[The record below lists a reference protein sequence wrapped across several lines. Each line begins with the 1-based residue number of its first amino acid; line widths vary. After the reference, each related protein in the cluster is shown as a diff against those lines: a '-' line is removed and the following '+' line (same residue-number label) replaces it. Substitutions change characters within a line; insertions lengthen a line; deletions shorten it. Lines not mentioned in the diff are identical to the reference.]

1 MILTEGV
8 PFSDA
13 RHYFHVA
20 ARRAASDPEHVFFT
34 NQFENTAN
42 ADAHFLHTGP
52 EMWRQ
57 LGGRLDGF
65 VCSSGTGGTIGGL
78 TRFFKVSRRG
88 GHTRFLKALS
98 PPPSPRPSLSLL
110 PSRARTRRCS
120 AT

>member
-8 PFSDA
+8 PFSDK

-88 GHTRFLKALS
+88 D
-98 PPPSPRPSLSLL
+98 
-110 PSRARTRRCS
+110 ARGS
-120 AT
+120 